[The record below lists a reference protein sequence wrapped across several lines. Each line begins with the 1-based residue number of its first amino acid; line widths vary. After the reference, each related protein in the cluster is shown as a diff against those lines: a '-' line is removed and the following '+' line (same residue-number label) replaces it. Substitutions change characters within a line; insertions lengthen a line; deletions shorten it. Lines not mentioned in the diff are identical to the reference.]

1 MKKVCSVGLG
11 HLRVS
16 KNKLSFQYCTAKMLR
31 SALAWLSI
39 SYMKDPSPHELSA
52 KSECTDKWLKLEAA
66 AAYHEAAR

>member
-16 KNKLSFQYCTAKMLR
+16 KNKLSFQYC
-31 SALAWLSI
+31 ALAWLSI